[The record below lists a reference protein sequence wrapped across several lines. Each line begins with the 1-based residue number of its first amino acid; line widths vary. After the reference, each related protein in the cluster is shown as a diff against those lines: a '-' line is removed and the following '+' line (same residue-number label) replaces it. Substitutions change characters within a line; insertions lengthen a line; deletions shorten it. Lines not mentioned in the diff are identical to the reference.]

1 MIASAAI
8 YYLFNLFI
16 EKEID
21 FLSLSTNLGDS
32 WYLITLVLI
41 LMPVN
46 WALELI
52 KWRGLVIQVEE
63 ISIKKSVNSILA
75 GILLSLLTPN
85 RVGELGGKLIY
96 IQKEKRSAVLYF
108 NSVCSISQL
117 LITIIV
123 GLAAMFFLRD
133 VFAIWVELEDELF
146 LGLIFLIYV
155 LIVSIFFKSNS
166 LVKIFNYFS
175 KARTKESISINT
187 SQRISLILLSLARY
201 LVFCIQFF
209 ILVKIFESEIT
220 IFEST
225 LSIALIF
232 FLTAIVPTGWISDLP
247 VRTTIAFFVFESMS
261 FSGSSGLSAS
271 ILLWIINLLI
281 PALLSLALLRD
292 IDWMKNLIWSRK

>member
-1 MIASAAI
+1 
-8 YYLFNLFI
+8 
-16 EKEID
+16 
-21 FLSLSTNLGDS
+21 
-32 WYLITLVLI
+32 
-41 LMPVN
+41 MPVN

-96 IQKEKRSAVLYF
+96 IQKEKRFAVLYF

-232 FLTAIVPTGWISDLP
+232 F
-247 VRTTIAFFVFESMS
+247 
-261 FSGSSGLSAS
+261 
-271 ILLWIINLLI
+271 
-281 PALLSLALLRD
+281 
-292 IDWMKNLIWSRK
+292 